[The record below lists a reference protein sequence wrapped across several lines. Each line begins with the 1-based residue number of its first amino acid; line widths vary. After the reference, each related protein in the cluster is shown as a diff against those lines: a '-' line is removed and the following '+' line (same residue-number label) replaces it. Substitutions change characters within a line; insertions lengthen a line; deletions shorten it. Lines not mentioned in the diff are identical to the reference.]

1 MAAHK
6 KYWVGF
12 NLVRG
17 IGPARLRTLLDHFG
31 DLEKAWT
38 ASRAALRA
46 AGLGEK
52 LAGEV
57 VRHRSGLD
65 LDGEW
70 ERLERAGVQTLTW
83 EDAGYPL
90 RLSEIEQP
98 PPVLYVRG
106 RLKKVDLWSV
116 AVVGTRKLTA
126 YGKQAAEE
134 LAAFMAEN
142 GVTVVS
148 GLARG
153 IDTIAHRTMLR
164 SGGRTI
170 AVLGSGLDRVY
181 PHENRGLT
189 EEILRGDQGAVIS
202 DYPLGTPPEGPNF
215 PPRNRIISGLS
226 LATVVVQAGIKS
238 GALITAK
245 FALEQ
250 GREVLAVP
258 GNIFRPQSAGTNRLI
273 RDGAHPYLKPE
284 NVLEVLE
291 WARVVQYPDRQRPV
305 PDDGLERTLFEKLA
319 RETRHID
326 DLSVETGVPIA
337 ELSAALTVMELK
349 GLVAQVGGMNY
360 SVNYP

>member
-1 MAAHK
+1 
-6 KYWVGF
+6 
-12 NLVRG
+12 
-17 IGPARLRTLLDHFG
+17 
-31 DLEKAWT
+31 
-38 ASRAALRA
+38 
-46 AGLGEK
+46 
-52 LAGEV
+52 
-57 VRHRSGLD
+57 
-65 LDGEW
+65 
-70 ERLERAGVQTLTW
+70 
-83 EDAGYPL
+83 
-90 RLSEIEQP
+90 
-98 PPVLYVRG
+98 
-106 RLKKVDLWSV
+106 
-116 AVVGTRKLTA
+116 
-126 YGKQAAEE
+126 
-134 LAAFMAEN
+134 
-142 GVTVVS
+142 
-148 GLARG
+148 
-153 IDTIAHRTMLR
+153 
-164 SGGRTI
+164 
-170 AVLGSGLDRVY
+170 VLGSGLDRVY

-305 PDDGLERTLFEKLA
+305 PDDGLERTLFEKLG

-360 SVNYP
+360 SANYSLEIDSGSLLC